1 MLQLRSETSTAWVD
15 MVFSDF
21 DSFLIEHAACERKA
35 SSTNMSFVVKYPDRT
50 KILEPMI
57 NMAREELEHFHQ
69 VYKIIEK
76 RGLTLQAD
84 KKDEYVLDILK
95 HMRSDKDQRFMDRL
109 LISGVVE
116 ARGCE
121 RLGLISKH
129 IEEPEIKEFYLDLVR
144 CEARHHGTFIK
155 MANLYFDE
163 NIVEKRLNEFL
174 DYEAE
179 AIAKIPLTVS
189 LF

>member
-1 MLQLRSETSTAWVD
+1 MLQLRTETSQEWVD

-21 DSFLIEHAACERKA
+21 DVFLVEHAACERKA
-35 SSTNMSFVVKYPDRT
+35 FSTNMSFVVKYPDRT
-50 KILEPMI
+50 EILEPMI
-57 NMAREELEHFHQ
+57 NIAKEELDHFHQ
-69 VYKIIEK
+69 VYKILAK

-84 KKDEYVLDILK
+84 KKDEYVLNMLK
-95 HMRSDKDQRFMDRL
+95 HMRSDKDQRFLDRM

-129 IEEPEIKEFYLDLVR
+129 IQDPELKDFYFELVK
-144 CEARHHGTFIK
+144 CEARHHGTFIRL
-155 MANLYFDE
+155 AGLYFDE
-163 NIVEKRLNEFL
+163 KVVDKRLNEFL
-174 DYEAE
+174 DFEAE
-179 AIAKIPLTVS
+179 AIAKVPLSVS